1 MKTYIY
7 TTEKRH
13 TRELNRYC
21 RIYRVKNNVPQYIGE
36 VEFSTGSYRGED
48 SEVFNK
54 LIEIGQIP
62 KSYYNLSKCE
72 WRGPGYYCK
81 EVEKKGVRIYGM
93 N

>member
-13 TRELNRYC
+13 TKRLNRCC

-36 VEFSTGSYRGED
+36 VEFSSGATRGAA

-54 LIEIGQIP
+54 LIELGHLP
-62 KSYYNLSKCE
+62 KSYANIE
-72 WRGPGYYCK
+72 NGYYFDIP
-81 EVEKKGVRIYGM
+81 EFRTKGFQIIELW
-93 N
+93 